1 MLVQRAQGWV
11 ELRRQAGAAAA
22 AAPAA
27 SHSLCSDAHRM
38 QAPLDVNVNEALASF
53 SRLIWG
59 LRTNQACTLVS
70 KVLLTIR

>member
-22 AAPAA
+22 PAV